1 LIFFIIYLSLHT
13 YTNHLIHIINQK
25 TTIMKKFLS
34 FAVVAFA
41 AVTFVACGNSA
52 PKLEGKEVVKKYFTL
67 IQPTGWTVEEGEVND
82 NKIVFTFEDSVK
94 YRISVEA
101 VETAGWEHEINF
113 YTNDADFTDPL
124 PAEQDIQAGDIT
136 FKAFQ
141 SADDKDLMYITKLIN
156 ADGDGDGK
164 LSVYITTNK
173 YSVDPLQNPI
183 FKDFVA
189 NIKLN
194 MKEGEAK
201 AE

>member
-1 LIFFIIYLSLHT
+1 MHT

-25 TTIMKKFLS
+25 STIMKKFLS

-82 NKIVFTFEDSVK
+82 NKTVFTFEDSVK

-101 VETAGWEHEINF
+101 VETAGWEHEIDF

-164 LSVYITTNK
+164 LSV
-173 YSVDPLQNPI
+173 

>member
-1 LIFFIIYLSLHT
+1 
-13 YTNHLIHIINQK
+13 
-25 TTIMKKFLS
+25 MKKIFS
-34 FAVVAFA
+34 FTIVAFA
-41 AVTFVACGNSA
+41 AIAFVACKST

-67 IQPTGWTVEEGEVND
+67 IQPTGWEMEGNGANQNE
-82 NKIVFTFEDSVK
+82 IVLLFEDSVK
-94 YRISVEA
+94 YRVSVEA
-101 VETAGWEHEINF
+101 SDNAIWERELNF
-113 YTNDADFTDPL
+113 YTNDADFIDPL
-124 PAEQDIQAGDIT
+124 PAEQDIQVGDIT

-156 ADGDGDGK
+156 ADEDGDGK

-173 YSVDPLQNPI
+173 HGVDPLQNPI
-183 FKDFVA
+183 FKDFVS

>member
-1 LIFFIIYLSLHT
+1 
-13 YTNHLIHIINQK
+13 
-25 TTIMKKFLS
+25 MKKIFC
-34 FAVVAFA
+34 FAIAALAVAMF
-41 AVTFVACGNSA
+41 TACSSK
-52 PKLEGKEVVKKYFTL
+52 PKLEGTEVVKKYFTL
-67 IQPTGWTVEEGEVND
+67 IQPTGWTVEEGEVNN

-183 FKDFVA
+183 FKDFVS

-194 MKEGEAK
+194 MKDGAAK